1 MTANRKVHMRK
12 LMCLALIA
20 GFTTLAWADEITLK
34 IEGMSCPQGCV
45 KRVET
50 ALSKVKGVTDKK
62 VEVGSAKITYNAKKT
77 SKADLVKAIEKTGFT
92 VVK

>member
-1 MTANRKVHMRK
+1 MRK
-12 LMCLALIA
+12 LICLALLA
-20 GFTTLAWADEITLK
+20 GFSTLAWADEITLR

-62 VEVGSAKITYNAKKT
+62 VEVGSAKVTYDAKKA
-77 SKADLVKAIEKTGFT
+77 SKADLVKAIENTGFT
-92 VVK
+92 VAK

>member
-1 MTANRKVHMRK
+1 
-12 LMCLALIA
+12 MCLALVA

>member
-1 MTANRKVHMRK
+1 
-12 LMCLALIA
+12 MCLALIA

>member
-1 MTANRKVHMRK
+1 MRK

-62 VEVGSAKITYNAKKT
+62 VEVGSAKITYNAKKA

>member
-1 MTANRKVHMRK
+1 MRK
-12 LMCLALIA
+12 MAVWILAL
-20 GFTTLAWADEITLK
+20 GFTTLAWGSEITLK

-62 VEVGSAKITYNAKKT
+62 VAKAVAWFRCAQRPHKWHNI
-77 SKADLVKAIEKTGFT
+77 GG
-92 VVK
+92 

>member
-1 MTANRKVHMRK
+1 MRK